1 MKRIRNWKLW
11 KWDLR
16 MISFLSFTKNFK
28 SAWGEESIKE
38 RRTYSLFDV
47 IDYTWSLV
55 VQMRSDTR
63 DSKEFIF

>member
-16 MISFLSFTKNFK
+16 MISFLSLTKNIK

-47 IDYTWSLV
+47 IDYIWSLV
-55 VQMRSDTR
+55 VQMGSDNR
-63 DSKEFIF
+63 DSKEFTF

>member
-16 MISFLSFTKNFK
+16 MISFLSLTNNFK

>member
-16 MISFLSFTKNFK
+16 MISFPSLTKNFK
-28 SAWGEESIKE
+28 SACGEESIKE

-47 IDYTWSLV
+47 IDYTRSLV

-63 DSKEFIF
+63 DSKEFNF